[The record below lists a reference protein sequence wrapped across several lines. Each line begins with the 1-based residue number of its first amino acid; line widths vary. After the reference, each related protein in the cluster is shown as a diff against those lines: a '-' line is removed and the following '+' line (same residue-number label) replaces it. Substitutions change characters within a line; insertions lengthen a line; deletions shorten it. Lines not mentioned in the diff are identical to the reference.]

1 MYTSRM
7 FDMWSTVST
16 KLEQSN
22 AIQSNIQ
29 TTNLQNQSSGSIKG
43 KRVLSFPKIDLHHI
57 LKIQSTIG
65 RAAMLM
71 VVGHHHPIIM
81 RQTTKIFS

>member
-29 TTNLQNQSSGSIKG
+29 TTSLQNQSSGSIKG
-43 KRVLSFPKIDLHHI
+43 KLKFNNVQVLWIRFRWSEI
-57 LKIQSTIG
+57 
-65 RAAMLM
+65 RE
-71 VVGHHHPIIM
+71 
-81 RQTTKIFS
+81 